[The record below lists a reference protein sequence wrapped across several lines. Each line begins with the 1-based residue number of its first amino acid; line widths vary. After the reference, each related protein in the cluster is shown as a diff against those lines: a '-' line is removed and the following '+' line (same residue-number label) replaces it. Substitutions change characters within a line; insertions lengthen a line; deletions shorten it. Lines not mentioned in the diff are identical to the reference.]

1 MSEHMDSTSTIP
13 ETELPMPTTQNST
26 ATTYIFYAGI
36 SESEPVTFTPLH
48 TMSEPEP
55 IPDISDPI
63 SAVPLAALCPPSL
76 HSNAPQFASIH
87 EEYIAEQ
94 EGLRRMA
101 EKVEEAQ
108 QKKRAAKGTKG
119 TKSKVVDREGQ
130 RGTWYPCKIE
140 EDPLKL
146 LVDEGFLKQDMIT
159 FTEGQV
165 TPTPPDG
172 YTVLC
177 RAWIERGLSLPPS
190 KFFLD
195 VLELYKL
202 QPHNICPNSFV
213 ILSNFQTLH
222 EGYLGVE
229 PDIRLFQ
236 WYFQCR
242 ALYEPKQPD
251 SEETK
256 ICNCGSVSFV
266 LRAGRKYPTFPPIDS
281 VRYWNRNWFYYKNLT
296 SEDQRQPNGLPEF
309 KDGAAVAQDS
319 WKSSVSIDEHQ
330 DLLMMARRIS
340 KLVDDGLRGCDV
352 IHSWF
357 TCRIQPLS
365 LRPKLICR
373 YTGTKDPLR
382 ISEQSLPA
390 DSLIRRAKQLWKLPK
405 DFKDFS
411 IAVDIYTADNE
422 CPLVSNHF
430 QLSVMSLSS
439 TYIVCY

>member
-63 SAVPLAALCPPSL
+63 PAVPLAALCPPSL

-213 ILSNFQTLH
+213 ILSNFQTLN

-296 SEDQRQPNGLPEF
+296 
-309 KDGAAVAQDS
+309 
-319 WKSSVSIDEHQ
+319 
-330 DLLMMARRIS
+330 
-340 KLVDDGLRGCDV
+340 
-352 IHSWF
+352 
-357 TCRIQPLS
+357 
-365 LRPKLICR
+365 
-373 YTGTKDPLR
+373 
-382 ISEQSLPA
+382 
-390 DSLIRRAKQLWKLPK
+390 
-405 DFKDFS
+405 
-411 IAVDIYTADNE
+411 
-422 CPLVSNHF
+422 
-430 QLSVMSLSS
+430 
-439 TYIVCY
+439 